1 MYEGISCF
9 YDRMTEDIQYDRVA
23 RFVDRAVRRSPAYK
37 AYRKRGETPILLD
50 AACGTGSILARL
62 HDKGYDCIG
71 LDVSGD
77 MLDRAR
83 ENVPY
88 EDVLW
93 ICQDMCRMDLFG
105 SVTGI
110 CCMTDGVNHVTSAKA
125 LSRFFALSHNFL
137 DPGGVLVFDVLKEEH
152 FTAHGERMECFADY
166 ETVSCFWTGRYN
178 PKTRRCTYDI
188 SCFLQLEDGLYERA
202 DDRVTEQVWT
212 EAELNEMLRGAG
224 FRKIQVLSGKDLA
237 LGQAGQNRLYYICEK
252 D

>member
-37 AYRKRGETPILLD
+37 VYRKRGETPILLD

-88 EDVLW
+88 GFVWFCDRHL
-93 ICQDMCRMDLFG
+93 L
-105 SVTGI
+105 
-110 CCMTDGVNHVTSAKA
+110 
-125 LSRFFALSHNFL
+125 
-137 DPGGVLVFDVLKEEH
+137 
-152 FTAHGERMECFADY
+152 
-166 ETVSCFWTGRYN
+166 
-178 PKTRRCTYDI
+178 YD
-188 SCFLQLEDGLYERA
+188 
-202 DDRVTEQVWT
+202 
-212 EAELNEMLRGAG
+212 
-224 FRKIQVLSGKDLA
+224 
-237 LGQAGQNRLYYICEK
+237 
-252 D
+252 